1 MLIVADSRYKS
12 VTEVAVKLVEK
23 LKNSWKLDCYDP
35 KFQIAFQILL
45 SEILLLENQI
55 TGTHGSHNSLT
66 T

>member
-1 MLIVADSRYKS
+1 
-12 VTEVAVKLVEK
+12 VTEVAVKIVNNF
-23 LKNSWKLDCYDP
+23 KNSWKLDCYDP

-55 TGTHGSHNSLT
+55 TDSTNSLT